1 MSNFSLPD
9 NSKLFLPIAKYKLIT
24 SYDSKGTKFEYK
36 NDLGLYKIGLSDSF
50 LENLMSNDNLKT
62 VDLRVVSYILHS
74 IVKDSD
80 IVTLNPTII
89 MRYINKNRSTISA
102 SIKRLCQEQYIMATT
117 GRGSGRCTY
126 EINLNY
132 FFRGNRIDLL
142 ETIDTKLIERI
153 S

>member
-1 MSNFSLPD
+1 MSNFSLP
-9 NSKLFLPIAKYKLIT
+9 NSGTVFLPIAKYKLIT

-36 NDLGLYKIGLSDSF
+36 NDLGLYKVGLSDSF

-89 MRYINKNRSTISA
+89 MRHINKNRSTISA
-102 SIKRLCQEQYIMATT
+102 SIKRLCQEKFIMATT
-117 GRGSGRCTY
+117 GRGTGRCKY

-153 S
+153 F

>member
-9 NSKLFLPIAKYKLIT
+9 RSKLFSPIAKYKLIT

-36 NDLGLYKIGLSDSF
+36 NDLGLYKVGLSEDF
-50 LENLMSNDNLKT
+50 LENLMKNENLKT
-62 VDLRVVSYILHS
+62 IDLRVVSYILKS

-80 IVTLNPTII
+80 IVHLNPKII
-89 MRYINKNRSTISA
+89 MKHIHKKHSAISA
-102 SIKRLCQEQYIMATT
+102 SIKRLCQEKYIMATK

-132 FFRGNRIDLL
+132 FFKGNRIDLL
-142 ETIDTKLIERI
+142 ETIDPKLVARI
-153 S
+153 F